1 MRILLMKAR
10 RSINALAEKEAEITD
25 TVAYKNLIP
34 GKEYTV
40 TGILMDKE
48 TGKELEA
55 DGKQVTAETVFTAE
69 TAEGTIELVFTF
81 DASALKGKSVVVFE
95 SLKEED
101 KEIAV
106 HADLTDEGQTV
117 HFPEI
122 RTTAVGEKTQS
133 HNALA
138 EKEAVVTDMVAYTN
152 LIPGKG
158 YTVTGTLMDKE
169 SGKPLMKDGKAVTAE
184 TSFTAEKAE
193 GSVKLSFTIDASMLA
208 GRSVVAFE
216 SLKEEDHE
224 IAVHADLEDEDQTV
238 RFPEIRTTATG
249 RDSGDHTVLVNEK
262 AVIVDTIAYS
272 NLIPGTEYTAA
283 GTLMDKK
290 TGKPVLEDGKAVTAQ
305 VSFKPEKAEGT
316 AEVTFT
322 FDAST
327 LTGHSL
333 VVFEKVSENESGE
346 IIAVHEDLADEGQT
360 VKVVSLPKT
369 PKTGDD
375 SDTLLW
381 ACAAVAAA
389 ILAVIVFS
397 LGRKSRDEDE
407 DEDAKE

>member
-1 MRILLMKAR
+1 MA
-10 RSINALAEKEAEITD
+10 
-25 TVAYKNLIP
+25 
-34 GKEYTV
+34 
-40 TGILMDKE
+40 
-48 TGKELEA
+48 
-55 DGKQVTAETVFTAE
+55 
-69 TAEGTIELVFTF
+69 
-81 DASALKGKSVVVFE
+81 FE

-249 RDSGDHTVLVNEK
+249 KDSGDHTVLVNEK

-322 FDAST
+322 FDASA

-346 IIAVHEDLADEGQT
+346 TIAVHEDLADEGQT

-375 SDTLLW
+375 SDMILW
-381 ACAAVAAA
+381 TCAAIVAG

-397 LGRKSRDEDE
+397 LGRKNREEDE
-407 DEDAKE
+407 EEDTKE

>member
-1 MRILLMKAR
+1 
-10 RSINALAEKEAEITD
+10 
-25 TVAYKNLIP
+25 
-34 GKEYTV
+34 
-40 TGILMDKE
+40 
-48 TGKELEA
+48 
-55 DGKQVTAETVFTAE
+55 
-69 TAEGTIELVFTF
+69 
-81 DASALKGKSVVVFE
+81 
-95 SLKEED
+95 
-101 KEIAV
+101 
-106 HADLTDEGQTV
+106 
-117 HFPEI
+117 
-122 RTTAVGEKTQS
+122 
-133 HNALA
+133 
-138 EKEAVVTDMVAYTN
+138 
-152 LIPGKG
+152 
-158 YTVTGTLMDKE
+158 
-169 SGKPLMKDGKAVTAE
+169 
-184 TSFTAEKAE
+184 
-193 GSVKLSFTIDASMLA
+193 MLA

-238 RFPEIRTTATG
+238 RFPESRTRATG

-262 AVIVDTIAYS
+262 TVIVDTIAYS

-290 TGKPVLEDGKAVTAQ
+290 TGKPVLEEGKAGTAQ

>member
-1 MRILLMKAR
+1 MA
-10 RSINALAEKEAEITD
+10 
-25 TVAYKNLIP
+25 
-34 GKEYTV
+34 
-40 TGILMDKE
+40 
-48 TGKELEA
+48 
-55 DGKQVTAETVFTAE
+55 
-69 TAEGTIELVFTF
+69 
-81 DASALKGKSVVVFE
+81 FE

-193 GSVKLSFTIDASMLA
+193 GSVKLSFMIDASMLA

-249 RDSGDHTVLVNEK
+249 KDSGDHTVLVNEK

-305 VSFKPEKAEGT
+305 GSFKPEKAEGT

-322 FDAST
+322 FDASA

-346 IIAVHEDLADEGQT
+346 TIAVHEDLADEGQT

-375 SDTLLW
+375 SDMILW
-381 ACAAVAAA
+381 TCAAIVAG

-397 LGRKSRDEDE
+397 LGRKNREEDE
-407 DEDAKE
+407 EEDTKE